1 MIFPLRER
9 NVCEVWLGD
18 ELKKWSS
25 HFLDNL
31 SYCLV
36 CAPQKYQASSAGFE
50 PMTSAIALQRSWV
63 RILLKT
69 PDIFQVHKWDNHW
82 DCPASVRIT
91 SSLTFILPLFYLFG
105 VGWSVHCCNK
115 FINSTEIQK
124 KNIPLLLIENQPLLQ
139 LTAECLGHQ
148 SHSYKRSLYARKTL
162 CNSDQLVTAAGS
174 VWQQPQYCPCL
185 VRIWW
190 CKNPPLCKQQ
200 DFPWA
205 CDRTLTTQCSV
216 IPSSWESETSSL
228 SIIHKNLISI
238 LLY

>member
-9 NVCEVWLGD
+9 NVCEVWLRD

-124 KNIPLLLIENQPLLQ
+124 KKHSSAFNREPTIITTYSWVLRAPVPLLQ
-139 LTAECLGHQ
+139 
-148 SHSYKRSLYARKTL
+148 TL
-162 CNSDQLVTAAGS
+162 F
-174 VWQQPQYCPCL
+174 
-185 VRIWW
+185 I
-190 CKNPPLCKQQ
+190 CK
-200 DFPWA
+200 
-205 CDRTLTTQCSV
+205 
-216 IPSSWESETSSL
+216 
-228 SIIHKNLISI
+228 KNIM
-238 LLY
+238 